1 MMDWN
6 FFWNNQKSCIING
19 GITTHYFKLKKRTR
33 QDDPI
38 SAYLFILV
46 LEAVFC
52 VIKPN
57 KNIKGFKI
65 FNQEFLYTAW
75 NTTVFLKDTISI
87 FETLSFLH
95 KFSLVHGLSPSTAKC
110 KIADI
115 CTLKGVNVAHC
126 GMKCLNLTK
135 KTVKILVVHISYN
148 KKLEHERIFQSPV
161 VKVESVLR
169 VGGVWRR

>member
-57 KNIKGFKI
+57 ENIKGFKI
-65 FNQEFLYTAW
+65 FHQEFLYTAC

-87 FETLSFLH
+87 SETLRFLH
-95 KFSLVHGLSPSTAKC
+95 KFSLVHGLSPNTTKC
-110 KIADI
+110 KIAGI

-161 VKVESVLR
+161 VKVESVLG